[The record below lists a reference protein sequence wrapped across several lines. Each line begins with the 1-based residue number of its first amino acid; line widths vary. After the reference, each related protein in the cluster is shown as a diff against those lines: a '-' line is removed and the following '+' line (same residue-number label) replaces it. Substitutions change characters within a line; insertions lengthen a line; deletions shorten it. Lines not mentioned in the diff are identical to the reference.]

1 MHLWGVSKIEILLG
15 LSFSLEKLNE
25 WKNPILLKIMRLSW
39 YFQDNFGR
47 KICSFKCRVTM
58 YLWEF
63 TPISRSAQF
72 EIVEQFPVS
81 HPWTGNF
88 GFASVK
94 YSLTGS
100 CCFASKLLFS
110 HAMRHQIIWILTREW
125 RLLLLLLLTYYLQ
138 KNNEIQENKIIYVF
152 TRRGEKLACSNLKDH
167 HNWLKFNAQ
176 SLRN

>member
-1 MHLWGVSKIEILLG
+1 
-15 LSFSLEKLNE
+15 
-25 WKNPILLKIMRLSW
+25 
-39 YFQDNFGR
+39 
-47 KICSFKCRVTM
+47 M

-81 HPWTGNF
+81 HPWPGNF

-125 RLLLLLLLTYYLQ
+125 RLLLLLLRLTTYK
-138 KNNEIQENKIIYVF
+138 KNNEIQETKLPMFLQEEKNWHAPKWRHAPIWKIIIIGWNSMLRALEISKKY
-152 TRRGEKLACSNLKDH
+152 T
-167 HNWLKFNAQ
+167 KF
-176 SLRN
+176 